1 MVCSPLGSSIHRIL
15 QARIL
20 GWVAISFSSGSSQP
34 GDWTWVSCFVGRFFI
49 NWATTGSIREL
60 NRWKNEVT
68 VCCAKL
74 LQSCRTVCNPMT
86 YSPPGSSVHGILQA
100 IVLEWIAISF
110 SSGSSW
116 PRDWT
121 QVSHIVD
128 RRFTIWATREVG
140 EPNHLHGEP
149 LFRDKFSAHSLS
161 TDVESVGG
169 HTFHEHG
176 ITVGW
181 QYVFL
186 PWWCMKQWCIF

>member
-1 MVCSPLGSSIHRIL
+1 MLVAQSCLTLCSPMDCSLLCSSIHQIF

-100 IVLEWIAISF
+100 RRACCHALLQGLF
-110 SSGSSW
+110 
-116 PRDWT
+116 PT
-121 QVSHIVD
+121 QGLNL
-128 RRFTIWATREVG
+128 RFLR
-140 EPNHLHGEP
+140 P
-149 LFRDKFSAHSLS
+149 LALVCGFFTTSTNWEALKSL
-161 TDVESVGG
+161 
-169 HTFHEHG
+169 
-176 ITVGW
+176 
-181 QYVFL
+181 Q
-186 PWWCMKQWCIF
+186 